1 MFSKGMGGHR
11 PTRPAFRWIPQTG
24 RIWLSAFVMRAE
36 RREVRV
42 RARAVMGSIVAA
54 MAVVTG
60 LATLLAINTADGLI
74 ANSAKQRARQ
84 GLDVLATVA
93 PHLPKLAPA
102 TLQRGLSATA
112 VAELNA
118 AVSGGRNQHVLDGLR
133 ITGLRGRTL
142 YSSYEYTSGPSGPT
156 LDVYEP
162 IRDANGRTYAA
173 LEVSLPLTPILAS
186 TGEAQRDIL
195 IFVLGGTLVVWLLAL
210 PFTAT
215 ASVGI
220 ARSWLPGRRRILT
233 DFQRGL
239 DRREVELVYQPQV
252 DPATGRVEA
261 LEALVRWSRDG
272 RTRSP
277 AEFLPVVER
286 SHLMAELTGRVIE
299 LATEQ
304 LATLRDAGHRLR
316 ISINLSAKDLED
328 EALAVRIGEA
338 LKRKDL
344 DCQLLT
350 VEVTE
355 TSILHD
361 IGDARRVL
369 RALSDLGV
377 EVAVDDFGTGH
388 ASISRL
394 HQFPIR
400 EVKIDRSFVT
410 PTDPRT
416 RNYLT
421 AIVRFGQ
428 SLGLRVVAEGIEDQ
442 PTVEYLGELGCDLV
456 QGYQIARPLA
466 ADQVQDWLKRNTAAR
481 KMGSE
486 MAA

>member
-1 MFSKGMGGHR
+1 
-11 PTRPAFRWIPQTG
+11 
-24 RIWLSAFVMRAE
+24 
-36 RREVRV
+36 
-42 RARAVMGSIVAA
+42 MGSIVAT
-54 MAVVTG
+54 MALVTG
-60 LATLLAINTADGLI
+60 LATLLAIRTADGVV
-74 ANSAKQRARQ
+74 ANSAEQRARD
-84 GLDVLATVA
+84 GLDVLATLG

-112 VAELNA
+112 VAELTA
-118 AVSGGRNQHVLDGLR
+118 AVSRGRNQHVLDGLR
-133 ITGLRGRTL
+133 ITGPGGRTV
-142 YSSYEYTSGPSGPT
+142 YSSYEYSSGPAGRT
-156 LDVYEP
+156 LDVHEP

-186 TGEAQRDIL
+186 TDELQRDIL
-195 IFVLGGTLVVWLLAL
+195 IFVSGGTLLVCLLAL

-220 ARSWLPGRRRILT
+220 ARSWLPGRHGILS

-286 SHLMAELTGRVIE
+286 SRLMAELTGRVIE

-304 LATLRDAGHRLR
+304 LATLRDAGHSLR
-316 ISINLSAKDLED
+316 VSINLSAKDLED
-328 EALAVRIGEA
+328 EALADGIGEA
-338 LKRKDL
+338 LKRKGL
-344 DCQLLT
+344 DCRLLT

-361 IGDARRVL
+361 LADARRGL
-369 RALSDLGV
+369 RAISDLGV

-394 HQFPIR
+394 HQLPIR

-410 PTDPRT
+410 PTDART

-421 AIVRFGQ
+421 AIVRLGQ
-428 SLGLRVVAEGIEDQ
+428 SLGLRVVAEGIEDR
-442 PTVEYLGELGCDLV
+442 PTVEYLRELGCDLV
-456 QGYQIARPLA
+456 QGYQIATPLPV
-466 ADQVQDWLKRNTAAR
+466 DQLHDWLKRNTEAR

-486 MAA
+486 TAV

>member
-1 MFSKGMGGHR
+1 M
-11 PTRPAFRWIPQTG
+11 I
-24 RIWLSAFVMRAE
+24 
-36 RREVRV
+36 
-42 RARAVMGSIVAA
+42 
-54 MAVVTG
+54 
-60 LATLLAINTADGLI
+60 
-74 ANSAKQRARQ
+74 
-84 GLDVLATVA
+84 
-93 PHLPKLAPA
+93 
-102 TLQRGLSATA
+102 
-112 VAELNA
+112 
-118 AVSGGRNQHVLDGLR
+118 
-133 ITGLRGRTL
+133 
-142 YSSYEYTSGPSGPT
+142 
-156 LDVYEP
+156 
-162 IRDANGRTYAA
+162 
-173 LEVSLPLTPILAS
+173 
-186 TGEAQRDIL
+186 
-195 IFVLGGTLVVWLLAL
+195 GGTLVICLLAL

-286 SHLMAELTGRVIE
+286 SHLMAELTSRVIE

-304 LATLRDAGHRLR
+304 LASLRDAGH
-316 ISINLSAKDLED
+316 SIAHLDQPPVPKTSRTRRWPD
-328 EALAVRIGEA
+328 RIGEA
-338 LKRKDL
+338 LKRKGL
-344 DCQLLT
+344 DCRLLT

-361 IGDARRVL
+361 LADAQRVL
-369 RALSDLGV
+369 RAISDLGV

-394 HQFPIR
+394 HQLPIR

-410 PTDPRT
+410 PTDART

-428 SLGLRVVAEGIEDQ
+428 SLGLRVVAEGIEDR
-442 PTVEYLGELGCDLV
+442 PTVEYLRELGCDLV
-456 QGYQIARPLA
+456 QGYQIARPLPA
-466 ADQVQDWLKRNTAAR
+466 EQLHDLA
-481 KMGSE
+481 
-486 MAA
+486 